1 MERYRRP
8 ARWFHAGTYVSV
20 LILLATG
27 WWLLVGQE
35 GHASPLALLAG
46 MSDIALHRLVGWIL
60 AGLAVAGVLL
70 GARAIP
76 SFAAESVRLRRSEL
90 GWFSRW
96 PAAVFTGRF
105 GWHQGRFDPGQ
116 RILNVT
122 LIFGLAVLVGSGAGL
137 TVVHGG
143 PTFVLLARVH
153 KWTTYPVTGLIVGHM
168 IVASGVLPG
177 YRGVWRS
184 MHSAAE
190 LMPTWLDGCGRRGS
204 AASRPGTWNRT
215 TASAAIPNNPW
226 APGLSWRSLGLAHA
240 SASHQRPQGSTEVTA
255 ITANSRLR

>member
-1 MERYRRP
+1 MATDHRHRAAVGRVERYRRP

-184 MHSAAE
+184 MHLGGRVDADVARR
-190 LMPTWLDGCGRRGS
+190 LWPAWLRGIPARHLEPDDGERGD
-204 AASRPGTWNRT
+204 
-215 TASAAIPNNPW
+215 
-226 APGLSWRSLGLAHA
+226 
-240 SASHQRPQGSTEVTA
+240 PQ
-255 ITANSRLR
+255 